1 VPGMN
6 SGLSPDDPTLV
17 AAFRSALLHQG
28 AVALIAVVFLWLIW
42 ATARTWRVTTSSAT
56 PNAGGAGAAGE
67 AEVADAG
74 KGDAG
79 KGDAG
84 KGDAGKGDAGKG
96 EQSGLREARGRWL
109 LRIGFGV
116 LWILDGIL
124 QAQPKMAAGL
134 PSLVIEPTAASSP
147 AWVQHLVNWGGTIWS
162 YHPIQAGAASVWI
175 QVGIGAWLIVAGR
188 GRWSRLAGAASVGW
202 GLIVWVFGE
211 SFGGIFAP
219 GLSWLTG
226 APGGVL
232 FYVAAGALI
241 VLPEG
246 AWRSPRLGRL
256 VLAGVGIFFIGMAVL
271 QAWPGRG
278 FWQGT
283 VHGRPGSLTGMV
295 QSMVSTPQPH
305 FLSALLSAF
314 SSFVAGHGFA
324 VNLVVVIVLAVLGA
338 IFLTA
343 RPRLVRYAVWFGIA
357 TCLADW
363 VLVQDLGFLGGVGTD
378 PNSMIP
384 MALLF
389 SAGYL
394 ALTPLPQEAVGDT
407 ATVVADGV
415 APGGTAPGGTAPG
428 DGRGQR
434 VRGLRPRALGG
445 VVASASARSVA
456 AVAAVAVIV
465 LGAAPMASAAANH
478 SADPI
483 LALAIEGA
491 STSLDLPAPGF
502 SLTDQDGQAVT
513 LASLH
518 GKVVLMTFLDPV
530 CTTDCPIIAQEFKQT
545 SELLGA
551 KDKDVELVAVVANP
565 TYRSTTFTQAFDRQE
580 GLTGVPNWLY
590 LTGSISQLSAV
601 WRQYGVTVQNLPA
614 GAMSAHNDLAVV
626 IDGSG
631 HVREEVGADPGP
643 ATTST
648 RSSFSVLLT
657 QYARQALG
665 RS

>member
-28 AVALIAVVFLWLIW
+28 TIAFIAVVFLWLIW
-42 ATARTWRVTTSSAT
+42 ATARTWRLTTPSAT
-56 PNAGGAGAAGE
+56 PSTGGAGAASDAEGTTAEGTTAEGTTAEGTTE
-67 AEVADAG
+67 AAKSERG
-74 KGDAG
+74 
-79 KGDAG
+79 
-84 KGDAGKGDAGKG
+84 
-96 EQSGLREARGRWL
+96 GLGEARGRWL

-134 PSLVIEPTAASSP
+134 PSLVIEPTAADSP

-175 QVGIGAWLIVAGR
+175 QVGIGAWLIVGGR

-202 GLIVWVFGE
+202 GLVVWVFGE

-232 FYVAAGALI
+232 FYVAAGALTA
-241 VLPEG
+241 LPEG

-256 VLAGVGIFFIGMAVL
+256 VLAGFGIFFIAMAVL

-283 VHGRPGSLTGMV
+283 VHGRPGSLTHMV
-295 QSMVSTPQPH
+295 QSMASTSQPH
-305 FLSALLSAF
+305 FLSALLSSF
-314 SSFVAGHGFA
+314 SSFVAGNGFA

-343 RPRLVRYAVWFGIA
+343 RPRLVRYAVWFGIVF
-357 TCLADW
+357 CLADW
-363 VLVQDLGFLGGVGTD
+363 VLVQDFGFLGGVGTD

-394 ALTPLPQEAVGDT
+394 ALTPPPQEAVGANAT
-407 ATVVADGV
+407 AARAGW
-415 APGGTAPGGTAPG
+415 
-428 DGRGQR
+428 GQR
-434 VRGLRPRALGG
+434 LRALRPRTLGG
-445 VVASASARSVA
+445 MVASASARSVA

-465 LGAAPMASAAANH
+465 LGAAPMASAAADR

-483 LALAIEGA
+483 LALAIEGG

-502 SLTDQDGQAVT
+502 SLTNQDGQAVS

-545 SELLGA
+545 GELLGG

-580 GLTGVPNWLY
+580 GLATVPNWLY
-590 LTGSISQLSAV
+590 LTGSLSQLGAV

-631 HVREEVGADPGP
+631 NIREEVAADPGP
-643 ATTST
+643 GSTST
-648 RSSFSVLLT
+648 KSSFSVLLT